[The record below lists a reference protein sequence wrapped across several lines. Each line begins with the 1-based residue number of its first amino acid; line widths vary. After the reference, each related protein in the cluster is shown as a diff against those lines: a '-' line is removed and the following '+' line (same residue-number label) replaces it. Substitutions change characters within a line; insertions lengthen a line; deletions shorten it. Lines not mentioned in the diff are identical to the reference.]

1 VSTDNAKPEDAPL
14 LTAEAFVER
23 LRREGESRYHDR
35 HPIHQRMHAGT
46 LTRGEMQL
54 WVTNRYYYQTR
65 IPIKDALI
73 LSKSEDPAFRRSWI
87 HRIHDHDGDG
97 PDSGGLVLWLRL
109 AKAVGLDQD
118 ETASCRKVLPGVR
131 FACDGY
137 VQLVRESLLVVAVAS
152 SLTEFFAPDLMSKR
166 IAAWEKH
173 YPWVDA
179 EGLAYFKSRVPRA
192 RADADEAIKFV
203 VANATT
209 RVLQEACVGALI
221 RKTEV
226 LWHLLECVQLAITAA
241 SGGAEQAWG

>member
-1 VSTDNAKPEDAPL
+1 MSANAAPL
-14 LTAEAFVER
+14 LAADAFVET
-23 LRREGESRYHDR
+23 LRSEGEKRYHDR
-35 HPIHQRMHAGT
+35 HPIHQRMHEGT
-46 LTRGEMQL
+46 LTRGELQL

-97 PDSGGLVLWLRL
+97 PGAGGLALWLRL
-109 AKAVGLDQD
+109 AKAVGLDTD
-118 ETASCRKVLPGVR
+118 EVASCRRVLPGVR

-137 VQLVRESLLVVAVAS
+137 VQLVRESPLVVAVAS

-166 IAAWEKH
+166 VAAWEKH

-209 RVLQEACVGALI
+209 RALQEACVGALI

-226 LWHLLECVQLAITAA
+226 LWHLLECVQLAIDA
-241 SGGAEQAWG
+241 GGTEKGWG